1 MQQLKFKSNGAHYE
15 IFIVNQQGKVEA
27 KIHDA
32 YLGAGQQ
39 ILSFNLQKL
48 AAGTYY
54 YLLKSAEKQELVAF
68 QKL

>member
-1 MQQLKFKSNGAHYE
+1 MQQLKFRSEGAHYE
-15 IFIVNQQGKVEA
+15 IFIVNQLGKVEA
-27 KIHDA
+27 KIYDA